1 MYAIYPRTPVLDIAQ
16 SPAFSTT
23 NAVAFDPASTF
34 GASDK
39 GIIFDLV
46 GTTNIA
52 QNTAGTTPIT
62 AAGQLIAYAKD
73 LAPMGRNATQATA
86 ANQFVYRGTPRT
98 LGSEVVVNGR
108 FAADTDW
115 TKGTGWV
122 IALGVATKVAG
133 VASTLS
139 QAISLSPGYY
149 QLIYLLTRTAGTCVP
164 QFTGGTTVAGN
175 SRAIGGSYIEI
186 LLAVTGNTTLEFS
199 ADASFAGTVSNV
211 TMAPI
216 TAFSTPCAWTA
227 GSPQQLATAAIDGTA
242 FDKVTLAVL
251 TEVDQVTA
259 NRVYFAYGNYATT
272 VGSIWAGQETPP
284 AGYLKGASAAPKLVL
299 PTSNTEGPVANSPMC
314 FYDYY
319 EFDLAGATV
328 PDEIKIYERGVS
340 VTGTATGSPAGG
352 GTFVNGTVLLG
363 RANWKGLFKR
373 VYMRVSSTVLDATQK
388 ANIDR
393 WMTRGH
399 LFTACIGDSTIAPAS
414 TAVLRPNAS
423 SVSSLVGGL
432 ICNRADIA
440 TSGHK
445 IADQVTLWNALPGK
459 AALQLVVVQIGL
471 NDIKSRVGAHT
482 ATTATVLSDLQT
494 FITQIR
500 ADIPS
505 TAKIYVSGLTPCK
518 VWLDAATFPAD
529 AYQAWL
535 DINDAIAGNGGSPIT
550 GVDGRI
556 TSHVAALNDGSGN
569 LKAIYDYNADGVHE
583 SNEARFII
591 AMAWR
596 TALEA
601 GGLLS

>member
-1 MYAIYPRTPVLDIAQ
+1 MYALPVRTPVLDTAQ
-16 SPAFSTT
+16 SPAFSTSAT
-23 NAVAFDPASTF
+23 AVFDPATTF
-34 GASDK
+34 GGSDR
-39 GIIFDLV
+39 GFIFDLV
-46 GTTNIA
+46 GTDNIA
-52 QNTAGTTPIT
+52 QNTAGTTPVT
-62 AAGQLIAYAKD
+62 TAGQPIAYARD
-73 LAPMGRNATQATA
+73 LGPMGRNATQATA

-98 LGSEVVVNGR
+98 LGSEAVTNGR

-122 IALGVATKVAG
+122 IALGVATKAAG

-139 QAISLSPGYY
+139 QAITLTPGYY

-164 QFTGGTTVAGN
+164 QFTGGTTVSAT

-186 LLAVTGNTTLEFS
+186 LLAVSGNTTLEFS
-199 ADASFAGTVSNV
+199 ADSSFVGTVSNV

-227 GSPQQLATAAIDGTA
+227 GSPQQLATAAIDCSNS
-242 FDKVTLAVL
+242 DKFTLAIL

-259 NRVYFAYGNYATT
+259 SRIYFALGNYATT

-284 AGYLKGASAAPKLVL
+284 AGYLKGPSAAPKLVL
-299 PTSNTEGPVANSPMC
+299 PTSNTEGPVANSPMM

-319 EFDLAGATV
+319 EFDLAGVTV
-328 PDEIKIYERGVS
+328 ADEIKIWTRKNQ
-340 VTGTATGSPAGG
+340 VTGTATGSAAGG
-352 GTFVNGTVLLG
+352 GNLVNGTVLLG
-363 RANWKGLFKR
+363 RASWKGLWKR
-373 VYMRVSSTVLDATQK
+373 CYGINRILNATEK
-388 ANIDR
+388 AGVDS
-393 WMTRGH
+393 WMTRDH
-399 LFTACIGDSTIAPAS
+399 LVTACIGDSTIAPAS

-445 IADQVTLWNALPGK
+445 IADQLTLWTALPGK
-459 AALQLVVVQIGL
+459 TALQCVIVQVGL
-471 NDIKSRVGAHT
+471 NDIKSRIGANT
-482 ATTATVLSDLQT
+482 ATTATVLADLQS
-494 FITQIR
+494 FITTIR

-505 TAKIYVSGLTPCK
+505 TAKIYVAGLTPCK
-518 VWLDAATFPAD
+518 VWLDAATNPSA
-529 AYQAWL
+529 AYQGWL

-556 TSHVAALNDGSGN
+556 TAHVALLNDGSGN

-583 SNEARFII
+583 SNEARFLI

-601 GGLLS
+601 GNLLT